1 MSQLEVQSKDLSTM
15 DCPEA
20 SEVRSLEN
28 QLDKNKIKLSEA
40 QHIQK
45 IYQEIIQK
53 LQVCI
58 QSSRTEFG

>member
-1 MSQLEVQSKDLSTM
+1 MSNM
-15 DCPEA
+15 DCPEGKDL
-20 SEVRSLEN
+20 RSLEN

-53 LQVCI
+53 LQVMDLVRFYI
-58 QSSRTEFG
+58 SNVLNYTDLVT